1 MTPGPTKLTDDDLHL
16 FNEGSHFQL
25 YDKLGSHAVEHNGEK
40 GVYFAVWAPNA
51 ESVYLMGDFNYW
63 SKSEC
68 PLLPKGNSGI
78 WELFVP
84 GIHPGVCYK
93 YHIRSKWNNFEVDK
107 ADPFANRYEIP
118 PKTGSVVHTSGYEW
132 SDKEWMEN
140 RHSKFDHKA
149 PVSVYEVHLGSW
161 KRDPSD
167 PERHLSF
174 REIAPMLVD
183 YINETGFTHVELLP
197 IMEHPFYPSWGY
209 QLTGFFA
216 PSSRYGSPED
226 FAYLVDLLHQNNIG
240 VILDW
245 VPSHFPNDEH
255 GLAFFDGTHL
265 FEHSDPKQGYHP
277 DWKSHIFNYGR
288 HEVKSFLI
296 SSAFYWLDR
305 FHIDGLRVDAV
316 ASMLYL
322 DYSRSEGE
330 WVPNEHGGNENL
342 EAISF
347 LKRLNEEVYKH
358 FPGVQMIAEESTAWP
373 MVSRPLYLGGLGFGY
388 KWDMGWMHDS
398 LSYVSRDSIHRKFHH
413 HQLTFRGLY
422 AFSENYMLPLSHD
435 EVVHGKGSLVEKM
448 PGDNWQKF
456 ANLRLLFA
464 NMFAQPAKKLVFMGG
479 EFAQWREW
487 NHDASLDWHLLD
499 HELHNGMKQW
509 VRDLN
514 LAYRSE
520 KALHAADCDP
530 GGFEWVDCDNADESI
545 ISWERID
552 PDSGEI
558 VVAIFNYTPIVRE
571 TYRVGVKQS
580 GYWKEIL
587 NSDAPAY
594 GGGGVGNLGGVET
607 DDFGWHW
614 RPYCLTIALPPLGAV
629 FFKYEG
635 EKKPSAD
642 S

>member
-1 MTPGPTKLTDDDLHL
+1 MGNKTPDISRLTNDDLHL
-16 FNEGSHFQL
+16 FNEGSHFHL
-25 YDKLGSHAVEHNGEK
+25 YDKLGSHPMERDGEQ

-51 ESVYLMGDFNYW
+51 ECVYLMGDFNHW

-68 PLLPKGNSGI
+68 LLSPKGESGI
-78 WELFVP
+78 WEVFVP
-84 GIHPGVCYK
+84 GIKTGVCYK
-93 YHIRSKWNNFEVDK
+93 YHIRSKWNHFEVDK

-118 PKTGSVVHTSGYEW
+118 PKTGSVVHTSKYEW
-132 SDKEWMEN
+132 NDSEWMEN
-140 RHSKFDHKA
+140 RDSKFDHKA

-174 REIAPMLVD
+174 RELAPMLVD
-183 YINETGFTHVELLP
+183 YVKETGFTHVEFLP
-197 IMEHPFYPSWGY
+197 LMEHPFYPSWGY

-216 PSSRYGSPED
+216 PSSRYGSPDD
-226 FAYLVDLLHQNNIG
+226 FAYLVDLLHQNDIG

-255 GLAFFDGTHL
+255 GLAYFDGTHL

-296 SSAFYWLDR
+296 SSAFYWLDQ
-305 FHIDGLRVDAV
+305 FHVDGLRVDAV

-330 WVPNEHGGNENL
+330 WIPNEHGGNENL
-342 EAISF
+342 EAIAF
-347 LKRLNEEVYKH
+347 LKRLNEEVYKQ

-398 LSYVSRDSIHRKFHH
+398 LNYVSRDTIYRKFHH

-464 NMFAQPAKKLVFMGG
+464 NMFAQPAKKLIFMGG
-479 EFAQWREW
+479 EIAQWREW

-499 HELHNGMKQW
+499 HELHRGMKQW

-514 LAYRSE
+514 HAYRRE
-520 KALHAADCDP
+520 KALHVGDCHSD
-530 GGFEWVDCDNADESI
+530 GFMWVDCDNADESI

-552 PDSGEI
+552 PETGETI
-558 VVAIFNYTPIVRE
+558 VAIFNYTPIVRE

-594 GGGGVGNLGGVET
+594 GGGGIGNLGGLHT
-607 DDFGWHW
+607 DEFGWHW
-614 RPYCLTIALPPLGAV
+614 RPYCLTIALPPLAAV
-629 FFKYEG
+629 FFKFEG
-635 EKKPSAD
+635 EKEP
-642 S
+642 